1 MVLDSILWALLILGV
16 LGLLGLVIK
25 KIPVLRVIDPKKII
39 ELNQQ
44 AVKHSLLELRLK
56 RKLTNL
62 KNYLSGKL
70 TPVNNFFSSQVNKI
84 RLAFSNTEERVQNK
98 INHHSSPQTTK
109 DELMSEA
116 EEALKYNRLPEA
128 EQKYLEVIK
137 LEPHNLFAYEGLAK
151 TYLEER
157 EYEQAQEVFEYLAQ
171 QGLIE
176 IAHLGLARVAAGQ
189 GRLDDARVEYLAA
202 LNIKDSLVAHLEL
215 ANILIELGLQSEALL
230 HLRDAKRFEPR
241 NPKILDFYIE
251 LSIVN
256 GQPIEAQAALDVL
269 REVNPENQKIPEFD
283 KEIRKIADKLKTKRS
298 HSSNKITS
306 FGIQTNRKR

>member
-1 MVLDSILWALLILGV
+1 MVLDSILWVLLILGV
-16 LGLLGLVIK
+16 LGLLGLAIK
-25 KIPVLRVIDPKKII
+25 KFPVLRVIDPKKII

-56 RKLTNL
+56 RKITNA
-62 KNYLSGKL
+62 KNYLSNKL
-70 TPVNNFFSSQVNKI
+70 APVNNFFGGRVEKVRS
-84 RLAFSNTEERVQNK
+84 AFKVMEERVKNK
-98 INHHSSPQTTK
+98 IDHRTSPQTTK
-109 DELMSEA
+109 DELMTEA
-116 EEALKYNRLPEA
+116 EDALKYNRLAEA

-137 LEPHNLFAYEGLAK
+137 LDLHNLSAYEGLAK

-157 EYEQAQEVFEYLAQ
+157 EYEQAQEVFEYLSQ
-171 QGLIE
+171 QGLNE

-189 GRLDDARVEYLAA
+189 GRLDEARVEYSAT
-202 LNIKDSLVAHLEL
+202 LNIKDSLVAQLEL
-215 ANILIELGLQSEALL
+215 AKVLVELGLQAEALL
-230 HLRDAKRFEPR
+230 RLRDAKRIEPR

-283 KEIRKIADKLKTKRS
+283 KEIRKITDKLKVKRPCI
-298 HSSNKITS
+298 SNKITS
-306 FGIQTNRKR
+306 FGVQTNRKR

>member
-1 MVLDSILWALLILGV
+1 MVLDSILWVLLILGV
-16 LGLLGLVIK
+16 LGLLGLAIK
-25 KIPVLRVIDPKKII
+25 KFPVLRVIDPKKIL

-56 RKLTNL
+56 RKFINI
-62 KNYLSGKL
+62 KNYLGNKL
-70 TPVNNFFSSQVNKI
+70 APVNDFWSGRVKKISS
-84 RLAFSNTEERVQNK
+84 AFKSTEERVQNK
-98 INHHSSPQTTK
+98 IDHHTSPQTTK
-109 DELMSEA
+109 DELMTEA
-116 EEALKYNRLPEA
+116 EDSLKYNHLPEA

-137 LEPHNLFAYEGLAK
+137 LDPHNLSAYEGLAK

-171 QGLIE
+171 QGLTE

-189 GRLDDARVEYLAA
+189 GRLDEARVEYSAA
-202 LNIKDSLVAHLEL
+202 LNIKESLVVHLEL
-215 ANILIELGLQSEALL
+215 ANILVELGLQAEALL
-230 HLRDAKRFEPR
+230 HLRDAKRIEPR

-283 KEIRKIADKLKTKRS
+283 KEIRKITDKLKIKRS
-298 HSSNKITS
+298 HTSNKVTS
-306 FGIQTNRKR
+306 FGVQTNRKR